1 MRQKPG
7 RELLE
12 FCKSRQD
19 DVLRFTT
26 DTSVWPTNNISERG
40 VRPLKTQQKISGRL
54 TSDDVTQ
61 DRLGIR
67 GYIDTARKHG
77 LGAYEVLCQLML
89 GNPWLPPAQPIS
101 P

>member
-1 MRQKPG
+1 MKQRPG

-12 FCKSRQD
+12 FCRDHRD

-26 DTSVWPTNNISERG
+26 DTSIWPTNNLSERG

-61 DRLGIR
+61 DRLDIR

-77 LGAYEVLCQLML
+77 LSAYEVLHQVML
-89 GNPWLPPAQPIS
+89 GNPWLPRAQLAS

>member
-1 MRQKPG
+1 MKQKPG

-12 FCKSRQD
+12 FCRDRRD
-19 DVLRFTT
+19 DVLRFTAC
-26 DTSVWPTNNISERG
+26 TSVWPTNNISERG
-40 VRPLKTQQKISGRL
+40 VRPLKTQQQISGCL

-67 GYIDTARKHG
+67 GFIDTARKHG
-77 LGAYEVLCQLML
+77 LGAYEVPHQLMP